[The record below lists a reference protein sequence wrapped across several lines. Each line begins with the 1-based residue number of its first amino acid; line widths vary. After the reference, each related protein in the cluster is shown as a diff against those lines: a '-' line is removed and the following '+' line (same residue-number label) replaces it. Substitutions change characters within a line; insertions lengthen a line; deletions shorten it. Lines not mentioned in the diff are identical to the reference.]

1 MSTKNTPSHTPAAT
15 SGAAPAT
22 GPRSRRR
29 KTIAIVGVAAG
40 IVVVLV
46 IASDPSR
53 RPLTDVSAHPAAPAP
68 VIDATA
74 DAPEVQ
80 PPSRPSSQTRRAD
93 HTLPA
98 AKQTAPSTVPVRA
111 ASAVTT
117 TGTALSSRTTPP
129 PATAAAAPV
138 ATATVASAQ
147 PPVTITGCLEMTT
160 DGREFRLTDTEG
172 DNAPKSRGWRSG
184 FLKKRPSAVE
194 LLSPPDPLTLR
205 KYVGHRVAATGMLD
219 DRALSMRSFA
229 PAGAACD

>member
-1 MSTKNTPSHTPAAT
+1 MSTKNTPSQTTVASP
-15 SGAAPAT
+15 GAAPAT

-29 KTIAIVGVAAG
+29 KIIAIVAVAAG
-40 IVVVLV
+40 IVMVLV

-53 RPLTDVSAHPAAPAP
+53 RPSTNLSAHPATLAP
-68 VIDATA
+68 VIDMTA
-74 DAPEVQ
+74 DATEVQ
-80 PPSRPSSQTRRAD
+80 PPTRPSRKARRAD
-93 HTLPA
+93 HTA
-98 AKQTAPSTVPVRA
+98 AVDAQRAANTAPVPA
-111 ASAVTT
+111 GSAVTT
-117 TGTALSSRTTPP
+117 ADAALSSRTSLPP
-129 PATAAAAPV
+129 TTAAAASA
-138 ATATVASAQ
+138 ATTILASAQ

-194 LLSPPDPLTLR
+194 LLSPPDPLALR